1 MIVKFIFFI
10 VLLSSYSLAII
21 DPYKSLP
28 ADEKLTIMVNYFL
41 NEELKNAKPHLPKK
55 EKLKDDEASLEPIK
69 YEKYFNYIQR
79 LKAIR
84 ESRKAEQQKI
94 DEKYQGQI
102 AFYNGKLKNLKRY
115 YRSENNLAPII
126 QKSINKAFTVVYG
139 KPKFQSIKY
148 NESNDFFVAQ
158 LGTQNIYGIDSFI
171 PKEVYFRIS
180 KNDLDSFF
188 DDYEESKIY
197 VRFTYSNNLL
207 NFKSILFKYNGTIYH
222 GVFTNENNNK
232 IKLNIKIND
241 DIFRL
246 EKTE

>member
-1 MIVKFIFFI
+1 
-10 VLLSSYSLAII
+10 LSSYSLAII

-197 VRFTYSNNLL
+197 VQFTYSNNLL